1 MFKACSEAHD
11 VLANPEKRKIYDEFG
26 EEGLKAGFDPEQARQ
41 YRDWQRYGGFGRGTG
56 GQGFYGDFSFDEGG
70 SVRYSG
76 FEDLFENLF
85 GGGESRSAGGGFG
98 GGPFTSR
105 GPRQGRNVE
114 SSLEVDF
121 VTAIRGGTTRV
132 TLQKG
137 AGDGVS
143 PRVETIDV
151 NVPAGVDDGSRI
163 RLSGKGE
170 PGAAGGPAGDLFVT
184 IRVKP
189 HPLFRRE
196 GDNLRMDVPVTV
208 AEAMK
213 GAEISVPTING
224 SVQLRVPPGTKSG
237 QVLRLKGKGV
247 PNLKTKVPGDLFVTL
262 RVQVPSSSDAEAIQ
276 AAETLDKYYSGDLR
290 AGLRI

>member
-1 MFKACSEAHD
+1 
-11 VLANPEKRKIYDEFG
+11 
-26 EEGLKAGFDPEQARQ
+26 
-41 YRDWQRYGGFGRGTG
+41 
-56 GQGFYGDFSFDEGG
+56 
-70 SVRYSG
+70 
-76 FEDLFENLF
+76 
-85 GGGESRSAGGGFG
+85 
-98 GGPFTSR
+98 
-105 GPRQGRNVE
+105 
-114 SSLEVDF
+114 
-121 VTAIRGGTTRV
+121 
-132 TLQKG
+132 
-137 AGDGVS
+137 
-143 PRVETIDV
+143 VETIDV

-247 PNLKTKVPGDLFVTL
+247 PNLKTKGPGDLFVTL